1 LANAAHWWITFQ
13 ALEPVAGR
21 NVDTELGPTD
31 DIREV
36 RTAALRDEEGSSLP
50 LYDFVFPD
58 GHRSEVRFRRPIS
71 PTAAVASRNKL
82 YRIRRIKPVQETR
95 SDRVRVELEKWPRR
109 TPVLDRIY
117 DLEHEG

>member
-1 LANAAHWWITFQ
+1 MIFARF
-13 ALEPVAGR
+13 
-21 NVDTELGPTD
+21 
-31 DIREV
+31 

-71 PTAAVASRNKL
+71 PTAAVARRNKL
-82 YRIRRIKPVQETR
+82 YRIRRIQPANETW
-95 SDRVRVELEKWPRR
+95 SDRVRVELEEWPRR
-109 TPVLDRIY
+109 TSVMDRIY